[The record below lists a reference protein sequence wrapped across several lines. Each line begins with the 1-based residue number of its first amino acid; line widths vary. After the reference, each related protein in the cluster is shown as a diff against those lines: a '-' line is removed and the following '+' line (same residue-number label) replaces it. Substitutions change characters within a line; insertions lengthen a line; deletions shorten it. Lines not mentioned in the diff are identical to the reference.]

1 MRLAIAGLL
10 GLFLLGCG
18 PKFDPPDELRS
29 LRVLAVHK
37 DVPYAQ
43 PGQTVNL
50 EMLWEDASIDVLD
63 GAATRT
69 VQVAWSSACFDPP
82 GDLYYACFAD
92 PTLFGGGF
100 GLGNTT
106 SFVMPK
112 DIISRRPPPSQARNA
127 PYGIAYVFF
136 AACAGTLTPLQGA
149 DATAFPIGCKDDKG
163 NLLGSDDFVAGYASV
178 YSFASFSNNNPVI
191 SGFSFNGKPL
201 SPEQFCQGD
210 ACLAQAGSTVPPTVT
225 CDPTSD
231 ALCLPTCAA
240 DGDSSCTAY
249 SVKPTLVQTDNQELD
264 SVSAKLVGRDV
275 TEQMWINYYT
285 DGGSFK
291 SPVRLLNDATSGW
304 NDSYDTDFYAPKA
317 VGPSR
322 IWAVVHDNRGGVSWA
337 GITVN
342 LQ

>member
-1 MRLAIAGLL
+1 MRLAIPGLL

-18 PKFDPPDELRS
+18 PKFDSPDELRS

-63 GAATRT
+63 GATTRT

-82 GDLYYACFAD
+82 GDLYYACFTD
-92 PTLFGGGF
+92 PTLFAGGF
-100 GLGNTT
+100 DLGNTT

-112 DIISRRPPPSQARNA
+112 DIISRRPPPSQARNS

-136 AACAGTLTPLQGA
+136 AVCAGTLTPLKG
-149 DATAFPIGCKDDKG
+149 DSATAFPIGCKDDKG
-163 NLLGSDDFVAGYASV
+163 NLLGSDDFVAGYTSV

-201 SPEQFCQGD
+201 QPEQFCQGD
-210 ACLAQAGSTVPPTVT
+210 ACQAMAGSNVPPTVT

-240 DGDSSCTAY
+240 DGDKSCTGY
-249 SVKPTLVQTDNQELD
+249 SVKPTLVQADNQELD

-285 DGGSFK
+285 DGGDFK

>member
-1 MRLAIAGLL
+1 MRLAIVGLL
-10 GLFLLGCG
+10 GLFLVACG
-18 PKFDPPDELRS
+18 PDFDPPSELHS
-29 LRVLAVHK
+29 LRVLAVQK

-43 PGQTVNL
+43 PGDTVNL
-50 EMLWEDASIDVLD
+50 QMLWEDASLDVLA
-63 GAATRT
+63 GTSTRK
-69 VQVAWSSACFDPP
+69 VQVTWSSPCFDPP

-92 PTLFGGGF
+92 PALFSGTF
-100 GLGNTT
+100 GTGDTT

-112 DIISRRPPPSQARNA
+112 DIISRRPPPSQTRNS
-127 PYGIAYVFF
+127 PYGVAYVFF

-149 DATAFPIGCKDDKG
+149 DATSFPIGCKDDKG
-163 NLLGSDDFVAGYASV
+163 NLLGSDDFVAGYTAV
-178 YSFASFSNNNPVI
+178 YSFASFSNKNPVI

-201 SPEQFCQGD
+201 SPEQFCQD
-210 ACLAQAGSTVPPTVT
+210 EACLPLAGSNVPAMAP

-240 DGDSSCTAY
+240 DGDKSCPAL
-249 SVKPTLVQTDNQELD
+249 SIKPTLVQADNQELD

-285 DGGSFK
+285 DAGSFK

-304 NDSYDTDFYAPKA
+304 NDSYDTEFYAPKA
-317 VGPSR
+317 AGPSR
-322 IWAVVHDNRGGVSWA
+322 IWAVVHDNRGGVTWA